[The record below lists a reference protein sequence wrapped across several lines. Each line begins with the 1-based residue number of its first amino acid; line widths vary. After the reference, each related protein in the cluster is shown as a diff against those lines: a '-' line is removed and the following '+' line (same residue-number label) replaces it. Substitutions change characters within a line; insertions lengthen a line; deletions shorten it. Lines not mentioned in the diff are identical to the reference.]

1 MGNTVN
7 CKEVV
12 SERETQLIGK
22 EAEQILPKIVL
33 AILLTQAICQALE
46 KAARTKRKSKR
57 KHRRRRPHKKP
68 VEVTPGLKNWTD
80 QELRFQTLLKSPR
93 RSSTMRNPSLAS
105 LTTPSLL
112 TMRKPPLTNRCV
124 GSCLSILYL
133 FCPQSFYS
141 SSEKPDFDPTIPEFT
156 SEKFYEGE

>member
-22 EAEQILPKIVL
+22 EAEQILPII
-33 AILLTQAICQALE
+33 ILEISLTQVICQALE

-68 VEVTPGLKNWTD
+68 VEVTPDEKEQTYKAF
-80 QELRFQTLLKSPR
+80 RFQTLLKSQR

-112 TMRKPPLTNRCV
+112 TMKKPRLTNRCAR
-124 GSCLSILYL
+124 SL
-133 FCPQSFYS
+133 FWL
-141 SSEKPDFDPTIPEFT
+141 DFNPFC
-156 SEKFYEGE
+156 S

>member
-22 EAEQILPKIVL
+22 EAEQILPIIVL
-33 AILLTQAICQALE
+33 AILLTQIICQALE

-68 VEVTPGLKNWTD
+68 VEVTSDEKEQTYKAF
-80 QELRFQTLLKSPR
+80 RFQTLLKSQR

-112 TMRKPPLTNRCV
+112 TMRKPPLTNRCA
-124 GSCLSILYL
+124 GSL
-133 FCPQSFYS
+133 FRLDFYPFCS
-141 SSEKPDFDPTIPEFT
+141 
-156 SEKFYEGE
+156 

>member
-22 EAEQILPKIVL
+22 EEEQILPKIVL
-33 AILLTQAICQALE
+33 AILLNQSICQALE

-68 VEVTPGLKNWTD
+68 VEVTSDEKEQTYKAF
-80 QELRFQTLLKSPR
+80 RFQTLLKSQR
-93 RSSTMRNPSLAS
+93 RSSTMRNPSPAS
-105 LTTPSLL
+105 LTTLSSL
-112 TMRKPPLTNRCV
+112 TMRKPPLTNRCAR
-124 GSCLSILYL
+124 SL
-133 FCPQSFYS
+133 FWL
-141 SSEKPDFDPTIPEFT
+141 DL
-156 SEKFYEGE
+156 

>member
-22 EAEQILPKIVL
+22 EEEQILPIIFL
-33 AILLTQAICQALE
+33 AILLNQNICQALE

-68 VEVTPGLKNWTD
+68 VEVTSDEKEQTYKAF
-80 QELRFQTLLKSPR
+80 RFQTLLKSQR
-93 RSSTMRNPSLAS
+93 RSFTMRNPSLAS
-105 LTTPSLL
+105 LTTPSSL
-112 TMRKPPLTNRCV
+112 TMKKPPLTNRCTR
-124 GSCLSILYL
+124 SL
-133 FCPQSFYS
+133 FWL
-141 SSEKPDFDPTIPEFT
+141 DL
-156 SEKFYEGE
+156 

>member
-33 AILLTQAICQALE
+33 AILLNQSICQALE

-68 VEVTPGLKNWTD
+68 VEVTSDEKEQTYKAF
-80 QELRFQTLLKSPR
+80 RFQTLLKSLR
-93 RSSTMRNPSLAS
+93 RSSTMRNPSPAS
-105 LTTPSLL
+105 LTTPSSL
-112 TMRKPPLTNRCV
+112 TMKKPPLTNRCV
-124 GSCLSILYL
+124 GSFLSILYL

-141 SSEKPDFDPTIPEFT
+141 SSEKPDFNPTIPEFT

>member
-22 EAEQILPKIVL
+22 EEEQILPIIFL
-33 AILLTQAICQALE
+33 AILLNQNICQALE

-68 VEVTPGLKNWTD
+68 VEVTSDEKEQTYKAF
-80 QELRFQTLLKSPR
+80 RFQTLLKSLR

-105 LTTPSLL
+105 LTTPSSL
-112 TMRKPPLTNRCV
+112 TMKKPPLTNRCAR
-124 GSCLSILYL
+124 SL
-133 FCPQSFYS
+133 FWLDFYPFCS
-141 SSEKPDFDPTIPEFT
+141 
-156 SEKFYEGE
+156 

>member
-1 MGNTVN
+1 MSVRWEIISFQIGSVSPIGHIVGNTVN

-12 SERETQLIGK
+12 SERETQLIG
-22 EAEQILPKIVL
+22 EEVEQILPMIVL
-33 AILLTQAICQALE
+33 AISLTQAICQALE

-80 QELRFQTLLKSPR
+80 QELRFQTLLKSLR

-105 LTTPSLL
+105 LTTLSSL
-112 TMRKPPLTNRCV
+112 TMRKPPLTSRCAR
-124 GSCLSILYL
+124 SL
-133 FCPQSFYS
+133 FWLDFYPFCS
-141 SSEKPDFDPTIPEFT
+141 
-156 SEKFYEGE
+156 